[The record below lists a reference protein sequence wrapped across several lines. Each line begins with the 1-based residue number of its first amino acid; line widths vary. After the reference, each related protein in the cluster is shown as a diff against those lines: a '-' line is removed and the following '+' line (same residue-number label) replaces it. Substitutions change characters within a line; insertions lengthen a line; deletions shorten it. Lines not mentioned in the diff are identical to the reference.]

1 MTDKELLEL
10 AAKAVG
16 IDLSDA
22 TFDAWGDVI
31 QSEWNP
37 LIDDGEALRLAVN
50 LELTLD
56 APFDRTIAM
65 VWTNDITNFTG
76 SAKKEGNIYAATRR
90 AIVKAAANIGKNMK

>member
-1 MTDKELLEL
+1 
-10 AAKAVG
+10 
-16 IDLSDA
+16 
-22 TFDAWGDVI
+22 VI

-50 LELTLD
+50 LELTLG

-76 SAKKEGNIYAATRR
+76 SAEKEGNIYAATRR